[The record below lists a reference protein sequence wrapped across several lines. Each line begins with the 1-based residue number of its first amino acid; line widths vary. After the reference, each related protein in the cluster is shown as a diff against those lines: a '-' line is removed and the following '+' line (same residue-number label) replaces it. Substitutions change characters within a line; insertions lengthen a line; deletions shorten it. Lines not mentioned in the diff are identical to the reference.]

1 MTRRLRHGRRGKERG
16 SAVVEFTWLAILLM
30 VPLLYIVLTVFEVQ
44 RAAFGVSTAAR
55 AGGRAFTQAP
65 SEAAAMEHAATAAA
79 LALRDQD
86 LEVDRR
92 SLEVACSPDPSN
104 CLAPG
109 SVVTVGVAY
118 PVALPLLPAVLGGQ
132 RPSIRV
138 EAEHTVPYGTFRED
152 RP

>member
-1 MTRRLRHGRRGKERG
+1 MRVRTERG
-16 SAVVEFTWLAILLM
+16 SGVVEFTWLAILLM

-44 RAAFGVSTAAR
+44 RAAFATSTAAR
-55 AGGRAFTQAP
+55 AAGRAFTQAP
-65 SEAAAMEHAATAAA
+65 GEVAAHGHAARAVA

-92 SLEVACSPDPSN
+92 ALAVRCTPDPAN

-109 SVVTVGVAY
+109 SVVSVSVAY
-118 PVALPLLPAVLGGQ
+118 PVPLPLLPAVLGGQ

-138 EAEHTVPYGTFRED
+138 ESEHTIPYGTYRED

>member
-1 MTRRLRHGRRGKERG
+1 
-16 SAVVEFTWLAILLM
+16 VELTWLAILLM

-55 AGGRAFTQAP
+55 AAGRAFTQAP
-65 SEAAAMEHAATAAA
+65 DEGAAGRHAAAAAD
-79 LALRDQD
+79 LALEDQS
-86 LEVDRR
+86 LEVERR
-92 SLEVACSPDPSN
+92 SLGVTCTPDPSN
-104 CLAPG
+104 CLSPG
-109 SVVTVGVAY
+109 GIVTVGVTY
-118 PVALPLLPAVLGGQ
+118 SVPLPLLPAVLGGQ

>member
-1 MTRRLRHGRRGKERG
+1 MRRRDEHG
-16 SAVVEFTWLAILLM
+16 SALVEFAWLAILLM

-55 AGGRAFTQAP
+55 AAGRAFTQAP
-65 SEAAAMEHAATAAA
+65 GEAVAMDHALAASN
-79 LALRDQD
+79 LALRDQH
-86 LEVDRR
+86 LLAERR
-92 SLEVACSPDPSN
+92 SLTVLCAPDPGN

-109 SVVTVGVAY
+109 SVVTVSVGY
-118 PVALPLLPAVLGGQ
+118 PVPLPLLPDILGGQ

-138 EAEHTVPYGTFRED
+138 QAEHTLPYGTFRED

>member
-1 MTRRLRHGRRGKERG
+1 LRFRTELG
-16 SAVVEFTWLAILLM
+16 SGVVEFTWLAILLM

-44 RAAFGVSTAAR
+44 RAAFATETAAR
-55 AGGRAFTQAP
+55 AAGRAFTLAP
-65 SEAAAMEHAATAAA
+65 SEAAAHGRATTAAA

-86 LEVDRR
+86 LDVDRR
-92 SLEVACSPDPSN
+92 ALAVRCTPEPAN

-109 SVVTVGVAY
+109 SVVTVSVAY
-118 PVALPLLPAVLGGQ
+118 PVPLPLLPAVLGGQ

-138 EAEHTVPYGTFRED
+138 ESEHAIPYGTYRED

>member
-1 MTRRLRHGRRGKERG
+1 MRYRDEQG
-16 SAVVEFTWLAILLM
+16 SGVVEFVWLAILLM
-30 VPLLYIVLTVFEVQ
+30 VPLLYVVLTVFEVQ

-55 AGGRAFTQAP
+55 AAGRAVTQAP
-65 SEAAAMEHAATAAA
+65 TEASARAHASVAAS

-86 LEVDRR
+86 LEIERR
-92 SLEVACSPDPSN
+92 SLAVSCTPEPRN

-109 SVVTVGVAY
+109 SVVSVTVAY
-118 PVALPLLPAVLGGQ
+118 PVPLPLLPAVLGGQ

-138 EAEHTVPYGTFRED
+138 EAEHAVPYGTFRED

>member
-1 MTRRLRHGRRGKERG
+1 
-16 SAVVEFTWLAILLM
+16 VEFTWLAILLM

-55 AGGRAFTQAP
+55 AAGRAFTQAP
-65 SEAAAMEHAATAAA
+65 DETAAA
-79 LALRDQD
+79 RHAGAAADLALKDQD
-86 LEVDRR
+86 LEIDRR
-92 SLEVACSPDPSN
+92 SLGVTCAPDPSN

-109 SVVTVGVAY
+109 AVVTVGVTY
-118 PVALPLLPAVLGGQ
+118 SVPLPLLPAVLGGQ